1 MYKITNELYI
11 SDKDTENNMLLSC
24 CHWPPKDITENLTPC
39 LASIFQRVQN
49 EKKKSFMIGNFSLN
63 CLKYNIG
70 RNIKHFT
77 TNLFLLLASL
87 QAFVKIVQQ

>member
-11 SDKDTENNMLLSC
+11 SDKDTENKMLLSC

-49 EKKKSFMIGNFSLN
+49 EKKKSL
-63 CLKYNIG
+63 
-70 RNIKHFT
+70 
-77 TNLFLLLASL
+77 
-87 QAFVKIVQQ
+87 